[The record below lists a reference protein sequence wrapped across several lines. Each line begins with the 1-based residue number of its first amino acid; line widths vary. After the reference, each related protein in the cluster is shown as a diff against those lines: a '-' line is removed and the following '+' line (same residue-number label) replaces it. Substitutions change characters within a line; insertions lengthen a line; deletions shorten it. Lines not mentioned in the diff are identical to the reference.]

1 MGKSATLTVRLDLDT
16 KERAAS
22 VVEGLGVDL
31 SSAVR
36 MFLTQVA
43 LRNEIP
49 LSLSFPAPNKTSA
62 AAIDEVET
70 MVSDGSGKKFSN
82 IDDLFDDLGI

>member
-62 AAIDEVET
+62 AAIDEVEA